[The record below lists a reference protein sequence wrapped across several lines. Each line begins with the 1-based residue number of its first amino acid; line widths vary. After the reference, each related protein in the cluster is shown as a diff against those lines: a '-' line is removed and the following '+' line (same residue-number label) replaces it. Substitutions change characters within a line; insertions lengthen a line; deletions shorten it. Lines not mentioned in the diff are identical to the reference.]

1 MVINKIPSPTWNW
14 LHMNDGAAEGFEILN
29 ESEVDIHVPEG
40 VDIENGPLALE
51 EIKTGSG
58 DETDAFIREMN
69 LSCDRITVPAITEF
83 TEPIRMS
90 FSYEKDVSDANIYAV
105 EVKENASLTLIM
117 NFTSQ
122 AQAKG
127 NVLSQLKYRCQKGA
141 SLTVVQTQ
149 MISDEIS
156 FINDIGGECE
166 EDAQFH
172 LIQVVFGGKQTYLGS
187 RTELLGK
194 RSTSTAD
201 LGYLLTGSE
210 ALDVNYIVNHI
221 GKKTNCDILVNGVLK
236 DAAKKV
242 FRGTIDF
249 KKGAAGSVGS
259 ELEDVLLMGED
270 ITNQTLPVILCAEED
285 VQGSHGANI
294 GRIDEKLIFYMQS
307 RGMSEESIY
316 RLLARSKLE
325 RIIRSIEDDDT
336 EKRIYNTLEWE
347 YEQ

>member
-29 ESEVDIHVPEG
+29 ESEVDIHIPEG

-58 DETDAFIREMN
+58 DETDAFIREMS
-69 LSCDRITVPAITEF
+69 LSCDRITVPANTEF

-194 RSTSTAD
+194 RSASTAD

-285 VQGSHGANI
+285 VEGNHGATI
-294 GRIDEKLIFYMQS
+294 GELDEDLMFYLMSRGSTREEIYNMMSRARIEVIAKKIADEETRQMIFDHMDEK
-307 RGMSEESIY
+307 
-316 RLLARSKLE
+316 
-325 RIIRSIEDDDT
+325 
-336 EKRIYNTLEWE
+336 
-347 YEQ
+347 

>member
-14 LHMNDGAAEGFEILN
+14 LHMNDGVAEGFEILN

-69 LSCDRITVPAITEF
+69 LSCDRITVPANTEF

-194 RSTSTAD
+194 RSASTAD

-285 VQGSHGANI
+285 VEGNHGATI
-294 GRIDEKLIFYMQS
+294 GELDEDLMFYLMSRGSTREEIYNMMSRARIEVIAKKIADEETRQMIFDHMDEK
-307 RGMSEESIY
+307 
-316 RLLARSKLE
+316 
-325 RIIRSIEDDDT
+325 
-336 EKRIYNTLEWE
+336 
-347 YEQ
+347 